1 MSSSLSLPNMMS
13 LIWMGAR
20 PTSTNVNHLARSPV
34 TRSHWD
40 RLHTA
45 RTSLDHPVSLA
56 RCCSRERAGHRQ
68 GDHEHGDD
76 ERGGVGAPVG
86 EGGHGHGDGGHEEGN
101 ECPGRQELGYIQPVV
116 AQVVDR
122 IAGGEQ
128 EAEEQEDLTR
138 VGQDERKA
146 QKSGPP
152 GRDVVYGGERADEIE
167 VYDAAAPVGD

>member
-1 MSSSLSLPNMMS
+1 MDGS
-13 LIWMGAR
+13 A
-20 PTSTNVNHLARSPV
+20 TNVDQCEPLGKVAR
-34 TRSHWD
+34 H
-40 RLHTA
+40 
-45 RTSLDHPVSLA
+45 SLA
-56 RCCSRERAGHRQ
+56 LPSVLDYHAVLHYSVTFAGRRGRERAGHRQ

-76 ERGGVGAPVG
+76 ERGRVGAPVG

-101 ECPGRQELGYIQPVV
+101 ECPGGQELGYVEPVV

-146 QKSGPP
+146 QKS
-152 GRDVVYGGERADEIE
+152 
-167 VYDAAAPVGD
+167 